1 MNSKFTFS
9 FEQCDSFGNV
19 AKTYNLT
26 TNEVSLVAL
35 IEDFETFLKGSGFVF
50 DGILDIVEP
59 ESMEISPE
67 EQAEMDALFPV
78 GGAGNSAPWQGN
90 GGAGY
95 NVGAGDQKPAKENY
109 DVNTTTTY
117 SKYYYDTMRNK

>member
-9 FEQCDSFGNV
+9 FEHCDSFGNV

-26 TNEVSLVAL
+26 TNEVSLMAL

-59 ESMEISPE
+59 ESMEISPQD
-67 EQAEMDALFPV
+67 QAEMDAMFPV
-78 GGAGNSAPWQGN
+78 GGDPF
-90 GGAGY
+90 
-95 NVGAGDQKPAKENY
+95 PPKENYNY
-109 DVNTTTTY
+109 DVNTSTTY

>member
-1 MNSKFTFS
+1 MSPKFTFS
-9 FEQCDSFGNV
+9 YEQYDSFGKV

-59 ESMEISPE
+59 ESMEISPQD
-67 EQAEMDALFPV
+67 QAEMDALFPV
-78 GGAGNSAPWQGN
+78 GGEPFPPMEPFDTA
-90 GGAGY
+90 
-95 NVGAGDQKPAKENY
+95 
-109 DVNTTTTY
+109 VNKTTTH
-117 SKYYYDTMRNK
+117 SKWYYDTQRNR

>member
-9 FEQCDSFGNV
+9 FEHCDSFGNV

-26 TNEVSLVAL
+26 TNEVSLMAL

-59 ESMEISPE
+59 DGPDSMIGFVSEQ
-67 EQAEMDALFPV
+67 EQADLDAFFPV
-78 GGAGNSAPWQGN
+78 GGEEIVNKTTTHSTH
-90 GGAGY
+90 Y
-95 NVGAGDQKPAKENY
+95 Y
-109 DVNTTTTY
+109 DVTRNT
-117 SKYYYDTMRNK
+117 

>member
-1 MNSKFTFS
+1 MSKMEFS
-9 FEQCDSFGNV
+9 YTQTDMFGKV
-19 AKTYNLT
+19 EKTYNVS
-26 TNEVSLVAL
+26 TNNLVL
-35 IEDFETFLKGSGFVF
+35 QDVLEDFELFLRGAGFVF

-67 EQAEMDALFPV
+67 EQAEMDAMFPV

-95 NVGAGDQKPAKENY
+95 NVGAGDPKPAKENY